1 MEQIIQQHAEFATGD
16 APIYVWSPSTSDSK
30 PKEAE
35 ETTDA
40 TAEATE
46 PAEEVESKSP
56 WKRLNDQPPIWMRDP
71 KSLTEADYNGF
82 YKSAFKDASA
92 TEPLLHSHFKGDAGS
107 TSFRGIVY
115 LPGTFN
121 PDFYSKSYQ
130 DLNSLRLYVRRVFI
144 TGDLG
149 SNFLPK
155 WLNWLKVVVDADDLP
170 LNVGRDSLQNNVGIT
185 QIKRTITRKVRA
197 AGGLGVSPVLTDI
210 DCPCEGH

>member
-1 MEQIIQQHAEFATGD
+1 
-16 APIYVWSPSTSDSK
+16 
-30 PKEAE
+30 
-35 ETTDA
+35 
-40 TAEATE
+40 
-46 PAEEVESKSP
+46 
-56 WKRLNDQPPIWMRDP
+56 MRDP

-82 YKSAFKDASA
+82 YKSAFKDSSA

-197 AGGLGVSPVLTDI
+197 ADSGLSAVVTDI
-210 DCPCEGH
+210 GRPCAGH